1 MIIAKAGR
9 FYLQYNQLISD
20 KDVTT
25 KDLVIAEQ
33 IDGHTKQ
40 VIATIDASGDIRSLG
55 TRLVDAVC
63 NNNGADELRALVTI
77 ADMIIRKTDT
87 GVKIKVNG

>member
-1 MIIAKAGR
+1 MTLARAER
-9 FYLQYNQLISD
+9 SYLEHNQIVSE

-25 KDLVIAEQ
+25 KDLVILEQ

-40 VIATIDASGDIRSLG
+40 VIAIIDKSGDIRSFG

-63 NNNGADELRALVTI
+63 NNNGADDLNALVMI
-77 ADMIIRKTDT
+77 ADMIVRKTDT
-87 GVKIKVNG
+87 GVKVNG